1 MLEVVEWALLLTG
14 VLAMRLRHLLLPC
27 LDPDLTLRF
36 YRDVLQ
42 LPLSGN
48 SVRIGWST
56 LECVQAQQPVGSVHL
71 AFNVAP
77 ARFDAAAAWIGARAA
92 LLTDPHGQ
100 ERFQLDGAWQSQS
113 VYFAGPDG
121 AVLELIA
128 RNALQDAPTGEGAF
142 HGSELLCLSE
152 IGLPSN
158 NVAAVTS
165 SVGHHF
171 GVQPFAPTLE
181 GFAALGDDHGLLIVV
196 DQARRWFPQQRQ
208 LPWASG
214 LRVSVDAP
222 QPGLRLRDAQGWELL
237 AA

>member
-1 MLEVVEWALLLTG
+1 MH
-14 VLAMRLRHLLLPC
+14 LRHLLPC

-42 LPLSGN
+42 LPEHGN
-48 SVRIGWST
+48 AVRVGWST
-56 LECVQAQQPVGSVHL
+56 LECMQAQHPVGSVHL

-77 ARFDAAAAWIGARAA
+77 SRFEAAAQWIGARAI
-92 LLTDPHGQ
+92 LLRDPQGRAH
-100 ERFQLDGAWQSQS
+100 FALDGAWQSHS

-128 RNALQDAPTGEGAF
+128 RNALQDAPTGTGQF
-142 HGSELLCLSE
+142 HGEELLCLSE
-152 IGLPSN
+152 IGLSSG
-158 NVAAVTS
+158 NVEVVTC
-165 SVGHHF
+165 SVAHHF
-171 GVQPFAPTLE
+171 GLQPFAQPLE

-196 DQARRWFPQQRQ
+196 DQRRRWFPQQRQ
-208 LPWASG
+208 LPWADG
-214 LRVSVDAP
+214 LRISVDAP

>member
-1 MLEVVEWALLLTG
+1 MH
-14 VLAMRLRHLLLPC
+14 LRHLLLPC
-27 LDPDLTLRF
+27 LDPDLSLRF
-36 YRDVLQ
+36 YREVLQ
-42 LPLSGN
+42 LPQHGN
-48 SVRIGWST
+48 SIRIGWSS

-77 ARFDAAAAWIGARAA
+77 SRFDAAAQWIGERSK
-92 LLTDPHGQ
+92 LLADPHGRRQ
-100 ERFQLDGAWQSQS
+100 FQLDGVWQSRS

-128 RNALQDAPTGEGAF
+128 RRAVQDVAAGDGAF
-142 HGSELLCLSE
+142 HGDELLCVSE

-158 NVAAVTS
+158 DVAVVTS
-165 SVGHHF
+165 SVAHHF
-171 GVQPFAPTLE
+171 GVRPFAPALE
-181 GFAALGDDHGLLIVV
+181 GFAALGDDDGLLIVV

-214 LRVSVDAP
+214 VRVSVDAP

>member
-1 MLEVVEWALLLTG
+1 MQAPPIDLT
-14 VLAMRLRHLLLPC
+14 AMHLRHLVLPC

-42 LPLSGN
+42 LTPHGN

-56 LECVQAQQPVGSVHL
+56 LECVQAQHPVGSMHL

-77 ARFDAAAAWIGARAA
+77 SRFEAAAHWIGARAT
-92 LLTDPHGQ
+92 LLSDPQGRQ
-100 ERFQLDGAWQSQS
+100 RFALDGVWQSQS
-113 VYFAGPDG
+113 VYFSGPDG

-128 RNALQDAPTGEGAF
+128 RNALQQAATGQGAF
-142 HGSELLCLSE
+142 HGEELLCLSE

-158 NVAAVTS
+158 NVATVIRS
-165 SVGHHF
+165 LGHHF
-171 GVQPFAPTLE
+171 GVQPFAPAVD

-208 LPWASG
+208 LPWADG
-214 LRVSVDAP
+214 VRVSVDAP
-222 QPGLRLRDAQGWELL
+222 QPGLHLRDAQGWELL

>member
-1 MLEVVEWALLLTG
+1 MQ
-14 VLAMRLRHLLLPC
+14 LRHLVLPC
-27 LDPDLTLRF
+27 LDPTLSLRF
-36 YRDVLQ
+36 YADTLQ

-56 LECVQAQQPVGSVHL
+56 LECIQAQQPVGSVHL

-77 ARFDAAAAWIGARAA
+77 ARFDAAAAWIGARATP
-92 LLTDPHGQ
+92 LTDPAGQ
-100 ERFQLDGAWQSQS
+100 ERFQLDGVWQSRS

-128 RNALQDAPTGEGAF
+128 RNALQDTPTGQGIF

-152 IGLPSN
+152 IGLPSS

-171 GVQPFAPTLE
+171 GVHPFAPAVE
-181 GFAALGDDHGLLIVV
+181 GFVALGDDEGLLIVV
-196 DQARRWFPQQRQ
+196 DQRRCWFPQQRQ
-208 LPWASG
+208 LPWADG

>member
-1 MLEVVEWALLLTG
+1 MH
-14 VLAMRLRHLLLPC
+14 LRHLLLPC
-27 LDPDLTLRF
+27 LDPDLSLRF

-42 LPLSGN
+42 LPQYGN
-48 SVRIGWST
+48 ALRIGWST

-77 ARFDAAAAWIGARAA
+77 SRFEAAAQWIGARAT
-92 LLTDPHGQ
+92 LLADPQGRRQ
-100 ERFQLDGAWQSQS
+100 FELGGVWQSQS

-121 AVLELIA
+121 AALELIA
-128 RNALQDAPTGEGAF
+128 RNALQQTTTGQGDF
-142 HGSELLCLSE
+142 HGEELLCLSE

-158 NVAAVTS
+158 NVEAVTS
-165 SVGHHF
+165 SIANHF
-171 GVQPFAPTLE
+171 GIHPFAPALE
-181 GFAALGDDHGLLIVV
+181 GFVALGDDQGLLIVV

-208 LPWASG
+208 LPWADG
-214 LRVSVDAP
+214 LRISVDAP

>member
-1 MLEVVEWALLLTG
+1 MH
-14 VLAMRLRHLLLPC
+14 LRHLLLPC
-27 LDPDLTLRF
+27 LDPDLSLRF

-42 LPLSGN
+42 LPQQGN
-48 SVRIGWST
+48 AIRIGWST

-77 ARFDAAAAWIGARAA
+77 SRFEAAAQWIGARAT
-92 LLTDPHGQ
+92 LLADPQGRRQ
-100 ERFQLDGAWQSQS
+100 FELGGVWQSQS

-128 RNALQDAPTGEGAF
+128 RNALQQTTTGQGDF
-142 HGSELLCLSE
+142 HGEELLCLSE
-152 IGLPSN
+152 IGLPSS
-158 NVAAVTS
+158 NVEVVTRS
-165 SVGHHF
+165 LAHHF
-171 GVQPFAPTLE
+171 GMQPFAPAVE
-181 GFAALGDDHGLLIVV
+181 GFVALGDDQGLLIVV

-208 LPWASG
+208 LPWADG
-214 LRVSVDAP
+214 LRISVDAP

>member
-1 MLEVVEWALLLTG
+1 MRASSIDPS
-14 VLAMRLRHLLLPC
+14 AMHLRHLLLPC
-27 LDPDLTLRF
+27 LDPALTRRF

-42 LPLSGN
+42 LPLHGDT
-48 SVRIGWST
+48 VHIGWTT
-56 LECVQAQQPVGSVHL
+56 LDCVQAQHPVGSVHL

-77 ARFDAAAAWIGARAA
+77 SRFEAAARWIGARAT
-92 LLTDPHGQ
+92 LLADPQGRQ
-100 ERFQLDGAWQSQS
+100 RFALDGVWQSQS

-128 RNALQDAPTGEGAF
+128 RAALHDVATGKGEF
-142 HGSELLCLSE
+142 HGEELLCLSE

-158 NVAAVTS
+158 DVDAVTS
-165 SVGHHF
+165 SVAHHF
-171 GVQPFAPTLE
+171 GVQPFAPAVE

-196 DQARRWFPQQRQ
+196 DQRRRWFPQQRQ
-208 LPWASG
+208 LPWADG
-214 LRVSVDAP
+214 LRVCVDAP

>member
-1 MLEVVEWALLLTG
+1 MH
-14 VLAMRLRHLLLPC
+14 LRHLVLPC

-42 LPLSGN
+42 QPSHGN
-48 SVRIGWST
+48 TVRIGWST
-56 LECVQAQQPVGSVHL
+56 LECVQAQQSVGSVHL

-77 ARFDAAAAWIGARAA
+77 SRFEAAAHWIGARASLMGDSQGRRHFA
-92 LLTDPHGQ
+92 
-100 ERFQLDGAWQSQS
+100 LDGPWQSQS

-128 RNALQDAPTGEGAF
+128 RDALQDAPAGTGQF
-142 HGSELLCLSE
+142 HGEELLCLSE
-152 IGLPSN
+152 IGLPSD
-158 NVAAVTS
+158 NVEVVTR
-165 SVGHHF
+165 SVAHHF
-171 GVQPFAPTLE
+171 GLRPFAPPVE

-196 DQARRWFPQQRQ
+196 DQRRRWFPQQRQ
-208 LPWASG
+208 LPWADG
-214 LRVSVDAP
+214 LRVSVDTP